1 MEKLKILIAEDDK
14 DLMALYDKALPD
26 KVFDKTLVVDGEK
39 ASEAYKNWHPDILV
53 LDLLM
58 PVKTGFMVL
67 QEIRGEIKDMDTT
80 IIVSSS
86 IDDMDEVRECEKLGI
101 QGYIVKPFNFKK
113 VAGEILEFFKKT
125 NPQKAS
131 QALIQLQKA

>member
-1 MEKLKILIAEDDK
+1 MERLKILIAEDDK

-26 KVFDKTLVVDGEK
+26 MVFDKMLVIDGEK
-39 ASEAYKNWHPDILV
+39 AVEAYKAWHPDILV

-58 PVKTGFMVL
+58 PVKTGFMAL
-67 QEIRGEIKDMDTT
+67 QEIRREIKDMETT

-113 VAGEILEFFKKT
+113 VAYEILEFFKKT
-125 NPQKAS
+125 SPQRAS
-131 QALIQLQKA
+131 EALTKLQKA